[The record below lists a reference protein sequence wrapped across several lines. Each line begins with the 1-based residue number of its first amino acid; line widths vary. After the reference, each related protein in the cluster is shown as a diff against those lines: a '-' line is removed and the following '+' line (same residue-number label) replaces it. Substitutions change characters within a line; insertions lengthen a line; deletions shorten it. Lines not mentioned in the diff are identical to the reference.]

1 MRPSAQGI
9 VFALCATACFSIL
22 DTTGQFVSASVP
34 LFMALWMRFLMQSIA
49 TAAIVL
55 PKRGWQAMRTRR
67 LPLHLLR
74 GLALV
79 GSAGMAYLS
88 LRYVPVSEFTAMVM
102 ISPLVVT
109 VFATLVFKER
119 VSLPRWLLIVASF
132 IGTLV
137 IVRPGAHSFEPTLL
151 LPLGVVAFG
160 VAFQLITSSLTTTEE
175 PLVVHLYTGL
185 VALALAT
192 LVLPFVWQTLSPHS
206 LWGYLL
212 LMSIA
217 STVGHFLLIMAFSKA
232 STATVTPFLY
242 AQIGFG
248 TLGGFLVFGYFPDVW
263 SQIGMATIAACGVG
277 CAWLTMRE
285 ASADAQAAKKTS
297 I

>member
-1 MRPSAQGI
+1 MRPALAGI
-9 VFALCATACFSIL
+9 VFALCATACFSVL
-22 DTTGQFVSASVP
+22 DTTGQFISASVP
-34 LFMALWMRFLMQSIA
+34 LVMALWMRFLMQSIA
-49 TAAIVL
+49 TAALVL
-55 PKRGWQAMRTRR
+55 PKRGWQAMHTKR
-67 LPLHLLR
+67 LPMHLLR
-74 GLALV
+74 ALALV
-79 GSAGMAYLS
+79 GSSGMAYVS
-88 LRYVPVSEFTAMVM
+88 LRYVPVSEFSAIVMV
-102 ISPLVVT
+102 SPLAVT

-119 VSLPRWLLIVASF
+119 VSRARWALIIGSF

-160 VAFQLITSSLTTTEE
+160 VVFQLLTSSLTNTEE

-185 VALALAT
+185 TALALTSA
-192 LVLPFVWQTLSPHS
+192 LLPFAWQTLMPAS

-212 LMSIA
+212 LLALA

-232 STATVTPFLY
+232 NAATITPFLY

-248 TLGGFLVFGYFPDVW
+248 TLGGYWVFGYFPDGW
-263 SQIGMATIAACGVG
+263 SQLGMAMIAVCGVG

-285 ASADAQAAKKTS
+285 TRQAAGVAP
-297 I
+297 